1 MLHAHVFQVKE
12 KAKEIQTGIKFAME
26 AYQQYSVALGDT
38 AAANAA
44 ADAADDA
51 ARSKSSSDL
60 KAFDAFYLGFQTV
73 DKVTPGPPLSVTPLL
88 PPCYPL
94 PFR

>member
-12 KAKEIQTGIKFAME
+12 KAKEIQTGIKLAME
-26 AYQQYSVALGDT
+26 AYQEYSAVVGDT
-38 AAANAA
+38 TAADAA

-73 DKVTPGPPLSVTPLL
+73 EKVKT
-88 PPCYPL
+88 
-94 PFR
+94 